1 MSAEDG
7 IYNCF
12 SRGTIKMRGEII
24 PGDLV
29 EFVYE
34 RGEHV
39 IESVKERVNSLIR
52 PPVANIDTVLIV
64 ISPLPRPDFLLVDKL
79 IINCHREDITP
90 ILCYNKSD
98 IADQA
103 LIKSVKSSYSKVV
116 DTIFVSAI
124 TGEGIADLKVQI
136 QSGFTCFVGQSAVG
150 KSSII
155 NALSGKD
162 MQEVGDLSRI
172 ERGRNTTR
180 HVEIFDIGG
189 ILIADTCG
197 FSSLENM
204 DMDPTELPLMYDEYM
219 ELTVKCR
226 YNGCTHTAEPECA
239 VKQAVEN
246 GQLNRDRYERYLEIT
261 KEIKEKWSR
270 RYE

>member
-1 MSAEDG
+1 MSAEGG

-24 PGDLV
+24 PGDWV
-29 EFVYE
+29 EFMSE
-34 RGEHV
+34 RGEYV
-39 IESVKERVNSLIR
+39 IESVMDRVNSLIR
-52 PPVANIDTVLIV
+52 PPVANIDNVLIV

-90 ILCYNKSD
+90 ILCYNKTD
-98 IADQA
+98 IGDDA
-103 LIKSVKSSYSKVV
+103 LLKSVKASYSKVV
-116 DTIFVSAI
+116 ETLFVSAI
-124 TGEGIADLKVQI
+124 TGEGIEGLKARMQG
-136 QSGFTCFVGQSAVG
+136 GFTCFAGQSAVG

-162 MQEVGDLSRI
+162 IQEIGDLSRI

-180 HVEIFDIGG
+180 HIEIFDIGG

-204 DMDPTELPLMYDEYM
+204 EMDPQELPLMYDEYM
-219 ELTVKCR
+219 ELTSDCK
-226 YNGCTHTAEPECA
+226 YNGCTHIVEPDCA
-239 VKQAVEN
+239 VKKAVEE
-246 GQLNRDRYERYLEIT
+246 GKLNRDRYDRYLEIT